1 MVKDRQDV
9 VKVNC
14 LKDKKGNLVL
24 DEEGRKT
31 IWKEY
36 MEKLLN
42 EENEWDQYVSC
53 EKKEG
58 PHCWISKEKV
68 RKALQKMKNG
78 KAAGPSNVLS
88 KMLKAAGD
96 QGTEWLS

>member
-1 MVKDRQDV
+1 M
-9 VKVNC
+9 
-14 LKDKKGNLVL
+14 VL

-42 EENEWDQYVSC
+42 EENEWDHDVSC

-58 PHCWISKEKV
+58 PHCCISKEEM
-68 RKALQKMKNG
+68 RNALQNMKNG
-78 KAAGPSNVLS
+78 KVAGPSKVVS
-88 KMLKAAGD
+88 ETKQQDIKI
-96 QGTEWLS
+96 

>member
-1 MVKDRQDV
+1 M
-9 VKVNC
+9 
-14 LKDKKGNLVL
+14 VL

-42 EENEWDQYVSC
+42 EESEWDQDLCC

-58 PHCWISKEKV
+58 PHCCISKEEM
-68 RKALQKMKNG
+68 RNALQNMKNG
-78 KAAGPSNVLS
+78 KVAGPSKVVS
-88 KMLKAAGD
+88 ETKQQDIKI
-96 QGTEWLS
+96 